1 MEIVDVKKKNIHS
14 GWIEDFDSESA
25 ETISRAYIRRGDHN
39 IVIIDWGQYSFG
51 EYYTVIPRFT
61 AIAKI
66 LGSILH
72 EWINNGLDINKVH
85 CVGHSFGS
93 HIMGIM
99 ARELYKLSM
108 GKYKIKRISGLDPA
122 HYGFFPFPSHE
133 NPLSPNDAEF
143 VDAIHTDVNF
153 IGTNYRV
160 GHVDFYPNNGNLQPG
175 CPQFKFN
182 NYMQL
187 VNSFC
192 SHHQSWRY
200 WAETVKPGNERIFP
214 AVLCKDYKDFIDGKC
229 NENPINFMGYEATS
243 SVPGAFYNELRSNVN
258 FTVDD
263 SYYSYL
269 ATSLNYRSDLVRIVS
284 RLWQFY
290 RRLTR
295 KN

>member
-1 MEIVDVKKKNIHS
+1 M
-14 GWIEDFDSESA
+14 GWIEDFDSEST

-39 IVIIDWGQYSFG
+39 IG

-66 LGSILH
+66 LASILH

-133 NPLSPNDAEF
+133 NPLSSNDAEF

-175 CPQFKFN
+175 CPQFKFK

-187 VNSFC
+187 VNSKRSLDEFL
-192 SHHQSWRY
+192 
-200 WAETVKPGNERIFP
+200 I
-214 AVLCKDYKDFIDGKC
+214 VLK
-229 NENPINFMGYEATS
+229 
-243 SVPGAFYNELRSNVN
+243 
-258 FTVDD
+258 
-263 SYYSYL
+263 
-269 ATSLNYRSDLVRIVS
+269 
-284 RLWQFY
+284 
-290 RRLTR
+290 
-295 KN
+295 